1 MAGTRT
7 PAAEE
12 ERVDS
17 DPDRLRARIDAA
29 TGRLAATAAGLTDAQ
44 AREPSRL
51 PGWSRGHVLT
61 HLARNADGLRNLLIW
76 ARTGVETP
84 QYPSHQARD
93 AGIEA
98 GAGRAAAALAQDVQQ
113 SAAAFAAEAATLPPA
128 AWAALVR
135 GRNGPAHPAWFT
147 LVRRLGEVEI
157 HHVDLGAGYAPADWP
172 APFVGDQ
179 LERAAGQFAGRD
191 DVPACVI
198 EVAGTGQRFAIGPAS
213 AGRVTD
219 VVTVAGKGCWLL
231 AWLTGRDAGSALS
244 VTGGPAGAG
253 REPAAGPGDLPPKL
267 PTWG

>member
-29 TGRLAATAAGLTDAQ
+29 TGRLAATAAGLTDVQ

-84 QYPSHQARD
+84 QYPSQQARE

-98 GAGRAAAALAQDVQQ
+98 GAGRAAAALAQDVEQ

-128 AWAALVR
+128 AWQAPVR
-135 GRNGPAHPAWFT
+135 GRNGPEHPAWFT

-157 HHVDLGAGYAPADWP
+157 HHADLGAGYAPPDWP
-172 APFVGDQ
+172 APFVADQ

-213 AGRVTD
+213 AGQATGA
-219 VVTVAGKGCWLL
+219 VTVAGPGCWLL
-231 AWLTGRDAGSALS
+231 AWLIGRDAGAALS
-244 VTGGPAGAG
+244 VSGGPAGPG
-253 REPAAGPGDLPPKL
+253 QEPAAGHGGLPPKL

>member
-1 MAGTRT
+1 MAGRDE
-7 PAAEE
+7 AAQE

-17 DPDRLRARIDAA
+17 DPDSLRARIDAA

-84 QYPSHQARD
+84 QYPSREARE

-98 GAGRAAAALAQDVQQ
+98 GAGRAAVVLAEDVEQ
-113 SAAAFAAEAATLPPA
+113 SAAALAAEAAALPA
-128 AWAALVR
+128 GAWEAPVR
-135 GRNGPAHPAWFT
+135 GLNGPEHPAWFT

-157 HHVDLGAGYAPADWP
+157 HHVDLGAGYAPPDWP
-172 APFVGDQ
+172 VPFVADQ
-179 LERAAGQFAGRD
+179 LERAAWQFAGRD

-198 EVAGTGQRFAIGPAS
+198 EVAGTGQRFVLGPA
-213 AGRVTD
+213 AAPDR
-219 VVTVAGKGCWLL
+219 VTVAGPGWRLL
-231 AWLTGRDAGSALS
+231 AWLTGREAGTALS
-244 VTGGPAGAG
+244 VSGGPAGPG
-253 REPAAGPGDLPPKL
+253 QEPAAGHGGPPPKL

>member
-29 TGRLAATAAGLTDAQ
+29 TGRLAATAAGLTDVQ

-51 PGWSRGHVLT
+51 PAWSRGHVLT

-84 QYPSHQARD
+84 QYPSQQARE

-98 GAGRAAAALAQDVQQ
+98 GADRAAAALAQDVEQ

-128 AWAALVR
+128 AWQAPVR
-135 GRNGPAHPAWFT
+135 GRNGPEHPAWFT

-157 HHVDLGAGYAPADWP
+157 HHADLGAGYAPPDWP
-172 APFVGDQ
+172 APFVADQ

-213 AGRVTD
+213 AGQATGA
-219 VVTVAGKGCWLL
+219 VTVAGPGCWLL
-231 AWLTGRDAGSALS
+231 AWLIGRDAGAALS
-244 VTGGPAGAG
+244 VSGGPAGPG
-253 REPAAGPGDLPPKL
+253 QEPAAGHGALPPKL